1 MQAARGRFLRLLAG
15 TASLAGGLCDLVFSP
30 RCAACDAE
38 LVDPAAGPFCAE
50 CNKEAL
56 AGAGERCPRCGAELP
71 PDHAD
76 TGCPACGS
84 TELATRLSSPNSE
97 VRGRRGAVQRVWC
110 LGAYDGSLRALVL
123 RMKHVEEEPLSAAM
137 AELLWR
143 RVGAELAGWRPDV
156 VLPVPMHW
164 TRRLARG
171 TNSPQVVSGVL
182 ARRLEVPHAP
192 KALVRRR
199 KTRQQGPLTRTARRI
214 NLRRAF
220 AVPAGV
226 RFEQAR
232 VLLVD
237 DILTS
242 GATSSE
248 AARELRRAGASA
260 TALVVVAQTGLPDA
274 VPR

>member
-1 MQAARGRFLRLLAG
+1 MLAG

-38 LVDPAAGPFCAE
+38 LVDTAAGPFCAE

-56 AGAGERCPRCGAELP
+56 AAAGERCPRCGAELP
-71 PDHAD
+71 LDHAD
-76 TGCPACGS
+76 TGCPAC
-84 TELATRLSSPNSE
+84 
-97 VRGRRGAVQRVWC
+97 RGRRGAIQRVWC
-110 LGAYDGSLRALVL
+110 LGAYDGYLRGLVL

-143 RVGAELAGWRPDV
+143 RVGAELAAWRPDV

-182 ARRLEVPHAP
+182 ARRLAVPHAP
-192 KALVRRR
+192 RALVRRR

-242 GATSSE
+242 GATSGE

-260 TALVVVAQTGLPDA
+260 TALVVVAQTGVPDA